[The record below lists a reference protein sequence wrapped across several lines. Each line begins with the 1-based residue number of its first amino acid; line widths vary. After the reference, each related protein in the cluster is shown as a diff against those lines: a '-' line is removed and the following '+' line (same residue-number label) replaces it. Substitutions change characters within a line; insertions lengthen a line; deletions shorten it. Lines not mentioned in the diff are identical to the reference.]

1 MKIPRLSPLKLD
13 RKFCLDCCGGSVKTI
28 RFCHSINCPI
38 WYLRFGKFPKT
49 IIKAKGKEW
58 EKLFDKEHF
67 KIGAKFCPDIEVE
80 EYEL

>member
-38 WYLRFGKFPKT
+38 WYLRFGKFPRT
-49 IIKAKGKEW
+49 VIKMMGKKW
-58 EKLFDKEHF
+58 EQLFNKDNFKKDGKFSSDKELNEF
-67 KIGAKFCPDIEVE
+67 N
-80 EYEL
+80 L